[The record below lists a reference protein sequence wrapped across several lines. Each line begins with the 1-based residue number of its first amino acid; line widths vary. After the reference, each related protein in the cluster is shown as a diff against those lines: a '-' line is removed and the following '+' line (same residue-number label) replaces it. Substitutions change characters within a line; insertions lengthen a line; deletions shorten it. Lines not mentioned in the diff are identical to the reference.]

1 MSQTFQ
7 CGDGEAL
14 VSYLYDECNPE
25 EHRAIAAHLVLCDAC
40 AQQVAGF
47 ERTRTHVA
55 AWVPPEVA
63 LGFSVVA
70 DAQRPSEVR
79 HAHWWQRPLP
89 VWAQA
94 VAAVAIFGIGL
105 SLGVARGSLNSPG
118 ESSAPAAAVAASAT
132 TAATVSVSDL
142 AELEQRLRA
151 EMLTMR
157 TSSTPQTS
165 SDNQLLERVRALIQE
180 SEERQQR
187 ELAFRSAQIMRDV
200 DAQRRV
206 DLAQIE
212 RTFGQM
218 EGTTDVQVEQNR
230 QLLNY
235 LMRVSQ
241 TPR

>member
-1 MSQTFQ
+1 MSQTFR

-14 VSYLYDECNPE
+14 VSYLYDECSADE
-25 EHRAIAAHLVLCDAC
+25 QRVISAHLLRCKAC
-40 AQQVAGF
+40 ADEVAGF

-55 AWVPPEVA
+55 GWTPPEVK

-70 DAQRPSEVR
+70 ETQRPSQAP
-79 HAHWWQRPLP
+79 HARWWQRPMP

-94 VAAVAIFGIGL
+94 VAAVAIFGVGL
-105 SLGVARGSLNSPG
+105 SLGVARGSLG
-118 ESSAPAAAVAASAT
+118 SADDRSTPPTVASTSPAAREVSAA
-132 TAATVSVSDL
+132 DL
-142 AELEQRLRA
+142 AGLERRLRA
-151 EMLTMR
+151 EMLQMR
-157 TSSTPQTS
+157 TSGTPKTS
-165 SDNQLLERVRALIQE
+165 DDTQLLERVRALIQE

-218 EGTTDVQVEQNR
+218 EGTTGIQVEQNR

>member
-1 MSQTFQ
+1 MSQSFQ
-7 CGDGEAL
+7 CGDGGSL
-14 VSYLYDECNPE
+14 VSYLYDECSPE
-25 EHRAIAAHLVLCDAC
+25 ERRAIAAHLLRCNAC
-40 AQQVAGF
+40 AEEVAGF
-47 ERTRTHVA
+47 ERTREHVA
-55 AWVPPEVA
+55 GWTPPEVK
-63 LGFSVVA
+63 LGFSMVA
-70 DAQRPSEVR
+70 DMNRQSDPPE
-79 HAHWWQRPLP
+79 AHWWQRPLP

-94 VAAVAIFGIGL
+94 AAAAAIFGIGL
-105 SLGVARGSLNSPG
+105 SLGVARGSMGPTADRL
-118 ESSAPAAAVAASAT
+118 PAQAAVARPSAAPTVSAT
-132 TAATVSVSDL
+132 DL
-142 AELEQRLRA
+142 AALEQRLRA
-151 EMLTMR
+151 EMIEM
-157 TSSTPQTS
+157 QTS
-165 SDNQLLERVRALIQE
+165 SAPQTTGESQLLERVRALIQE

-218 EGTTDVQVEQNR
+218 EGTAGVQVEQNR

>member
-1 MSQTFQ
+1 MSQSFQ

-14 VSYLYDECNPE
+14 VSYLYGECGPDEQ
-25 EHRAIAAHLVLCDAC
+25 RVIAAHLVRCDTC
-40 AQQVAGF
+40 AEEVAGF
-47 ERTRTHVA
+47 ERTRTHVG
-55 AWVPPEVA
+55 AWMPPEVK
-63 LGFSVVA
+63 LGFSMVA
-70 DAQRPSEVR
+70 DANRLGETRPAR
-79 HAHWWQRPLP
+79 WWQRPLP

-94 VAAVAIFGIGL
+94 AAALAIFSVGL
-105 SLGVARGSLNSPG
+105 SLGVARGSLG
-118 ESSAPAAAVAASAT
+118 SADDRSVVQVPPPASPAATTVSAT
-132 TAATVSVSDL
+132 ELAA
-142 AELEQRLRA
+142 LEQRLRA
-151 EMLTMR
+151 EMLRMQ
-157 TSSTPQTS
+157 TSRTPQTS
-165 SDNQLLERVRALIQE
+165 GDTQLLERVRALIQE

-218 EGTTDVQVEQNR
+218 EGTTGIQVEQNR